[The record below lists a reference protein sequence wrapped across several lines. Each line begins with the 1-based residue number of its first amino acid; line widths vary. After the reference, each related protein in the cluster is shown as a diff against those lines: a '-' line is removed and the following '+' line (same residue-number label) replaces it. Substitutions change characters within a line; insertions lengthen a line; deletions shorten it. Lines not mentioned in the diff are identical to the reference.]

1 MSDLIFCD
9 AEFKESE
16 KGMLKEGYLADLVVL
31 SDSIEKI
38 DVSEIKNLH
47 VKFTVMDDKIIFQ
60 RD

>member
-1 MSDLIFCD
+1 
-9 AEFKESE
+9 
-16 KGMLKEGYLADLVVL
+16 MLKEGYLADLVVL

-47 VKFTVMDDKIIFQ
+47 VKFTVMDGKIIFQ